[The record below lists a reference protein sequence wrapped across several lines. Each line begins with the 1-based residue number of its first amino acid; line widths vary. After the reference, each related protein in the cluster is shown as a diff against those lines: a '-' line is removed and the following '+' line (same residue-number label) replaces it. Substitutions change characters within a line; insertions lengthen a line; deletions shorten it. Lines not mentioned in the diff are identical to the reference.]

1 MAYLD
6 NFNALNADG
15 SDASPPPPPVVDS
28 TLTVQDAFGNELTE
42 DSVSVLSAGG
52 AVTLA
57 QPSVTTPG
65 AGVSATVGQGSGDN
79 PIRDWL
85 DFLEPS
91 ENWGKWRDVARS
103 GEMWRDV
110 ARSGEELRTKESRG
124 GFSFDDSTCPEAN
137 QPFPTHLL
145 TRLTVRWCV

>member
-1 MAYLD
+1 MHVNPDANSIPILIPIPIPIPNPFLPPIQDDVLAYLD

-103 GEMWRDV
+103 GEKWRRV
-110 ARSGEELRTKESRG
+110 ANKRKQRG
-124 GFSFDDSTCPEAN
+124 
-137 QPFPTHLL
+137 L
-145 TRLTVRWCV
+145 